1 MAIYHFEAKVISRSD
16 GGDAVRKAAYNARAL
31 LTNERTGEQHD
42 YRRKGGLLFSGLY
55 LPAGS
60 PDWANDRSALWNAA
74 EQAEKR
80 SDSTIARHY
89 IVALPHELTDEQRRW
104 LVQDFVKENFTRK
117 GYAVDVCIHAPDE
130 DGDDRNYHAHI
141 LVSDR
146 RLTADGFA
154 PDKKERQ
161 LKAAERKAELLA
173 QRQSWEKIGNR
184 HLARHGHAP
193 TLDHRT
199 LEAQGI
205 DREPTKHVG
214 VHATA
219 MERQGKRTERGAA
232 KKSIEARNGLRAE
245 IADLKEKQ
253 RRADRHLTRLEALEL
268 EQAAQRSATSYAADA
283 KPEPEPERGT
293 SQSALDQLAELAADQ
308 ARSGAP
314 PPPDAE
320 AERIRQ
326 EDEAFWR
333 MRRKQAQEQEQ
344 ELNQETGLRR

>member
-1 MAIYHFEAKVISRSD
+1 MAIYHLEAKVISRSD
-16 GGDAVRKAAYNARAL
+16 GGDAVRKAAYNARAF

-42 YRRKGGLLFSGLY
+42 YRRKGGLLFSGIY

-60 PDWANDRSALWNAA
+60 PDWANDRARLWSAA
-74 EQAEKR
+74 ELAEKR

-117 GYAVDVCIHAPDE
+117 GYAADVCIHAPDD

-146 RLTADGFA
+146 RMTADGFA
-154 PDKKERQ
+154 GDKKERQ

-173 QRQSWEKIGNR
+173 LRQSWEKIGNR

-214 VHATA
+214 VHAMA
-219 MERQGKRTERGAA
+219 MERKGQRTERGAA
-232 KKSIEARNGLRAE
+232 KDAIEARNGLRAE
-245 IADLKEKQ
+245 IAALKDKQ

-268 EQAAQRSATSYAADA
+268 EQAARQAATHYAADA
-283 KPEPEPERGT
+283 KPERGT
-293 SQSALDQLAELAADQ
+293 SQDAIDRLAELAAEQ
-308 ARSGAP
+308 AKSGAP
-314 PPPDAE
+314 PPEHDAE

-344 ELNQETGLRR
+344 DLNQEGGLRR